1 MRKFFMN
8 LGGSNVTA
16 AWDTST
22 TMFKQTVD
30 IHLPIMTQII
40 KMPFDNDLQPNDQE
54 VAEVS
59 QTYKKKKDLDKENL
73 DLSVFYLMCQRSL
86 K

>member
-1 MRKFFMN
+1 
-8 LGGSNVTA
+8 
-16 AWDTST
+16 
-22 TMFKQTVD
+22 
-30 IHLPIMTQII
+30 MTQII

>member
-1 MRKFFMN
+1 
-8 LGGSNVTA
+8 
-16 AWDTST
+16 
-22 TMFKQTVD
+22 
-30 IHLPIMTQII
+30 MTQII
-40 KMPFDNDLQPNDQE
+40 KMPFDNDLQPDDQE
-54 VAEVS
+54 VAEFS